1 MYTIEAKVTKCWH
14 LQKNVFKT
22 FITFR
27 SLISNNLNG
36 TFPHF
41 ILFMAAGAIEN
52 MSGALQR
59 HLVWTWQVLK
69 RFLDDA
75 PAAAPFQFS
84 SNNGVSSHPDSLETT
99 YISFWQQHKSFIFS
113 GRKLSW
119 LKMENHFLLC
129 IWHVQ

>member
-1 MYTIEAKVTKCWH
+1 M
-14 LQKNVFKT
+14 
-22 FITFR
+22 
-27 SLISNNLNG
+27 
-36 TFPHF
+36 FPHF

-99 YISFWQQHKSFIFS
+99 YIGSSIKASFLVGGNFP
-113 GRKLSW
+113 G
-119 LKMENHFLLC
+119 
-129 IWHVQ
+129 